1 MVTVAILQG
10 QKKKTPAAQAVP
22 GCPAL
27 AGANA
32 PTSAVT
38 EHGDA
43 EAPGAAVAG
52 FIHGQSGAKGLIL
65 PPLPPG
71 WFPMPEPSPAGC
83 LSSPG
88 RPPPPS
94 PASFP
99 RPGCAQPPAQ
109 EPSANLEGMVVEL
122 CSISHSPGLPQEE
135 RGGSAAARGR
145 PWPHHCP
152 APCPHPGQAAAP
164 LPLAGVAAGSPVRR
178 AYPEILPRGE
188 GPTPACSEP
197 RAVLVMATQCF

>member
-38 EHGDA
+38 EHGDT

-52 FIHGQSGAKGLIL
+52 FIHGQSGAEGLIL

-71 WFPMPEPSPAGC
+71 WFPVQLLAAF
-83 LSSPG
+83 L
-88 RPPPPS
+88 
-94 PASFP
+94 
-99 RPGCAQPPAQ
+99 PPADLHLHPLPLSLARAV
-109 EPSANLEGMVVEL
+109 PSRQLRSQVRTWRAWWWSCAASATVPACPRRSVEAQL
-122 CSISHSPGLPQEE
+122 LPEAGPGPITAQ
-135 RGGSAAARGR
+135 RRART
-145 PWPHHCP
+145 
-152 APCPHPGQAAAP
+152 PGQAAAP
-164 LPLAGVAAGSPVRR
+164 LPLTGVAVGSPVHR